1 MKNKKYAFI
10 AIIAVVI
17 IAIIYFLL
25 IKKEN
30 KTIRKIDP
38 GFTSYISGFTSG
50 IISNQ
55 STIRIILTDG
65 LPEIESN
72 TEVQKG
78 LLSFSP
84 GIKGEAIWLNNR
96 TIEFR
101 PEKLLKSGVKY
112 DATFKLG
119 KIKEVPSKFSEFKF
133 DFQVIKQ
140 DYSSTISG
148 ITPYIKTDLE
158 RQQLKGVVNTA
169 DFVDE
174 KEIEIILTAKQNGK
188 DLPIVWES
196 SSNGK
201 THSFQID
208 SIRRTKEKQIVILKW
223 DGNEIGVNSKS
234 EDTYEIPSLDDFKI
248 MNVSITQQPSQYITL
263 SFSDPLDERQD
274 LQGLIRLEN
283 NSYVRFIIQDNDVK
297 VYPEVRQLTSTRIIV
312 DPGVKNILGYQL
324 KESFSSSLRFQSI
337 KPEVQFIGKGNIL
350 PSTNGL
356 ILPFKAVNL
365 SAVNV
370 KIVKIF
376 QGNVLQFLQV
386 NQFEGNQEMKR
397 VGRIVFNKAVPLT
410 ADKAI
415 DYGQW
420 NTFSLDL
427 SKLFQAEPGAF
438 YRVIIGFDKSQSMYP
453 CENQTEETAN
463 MNEIIEAFDKA
474 DESDYDYWDWS
485 GYDRSDDDYYYDYDW
500 DERDD
505 PCKNSYY
512 NRGRRTIARN
522 IFASDLGIIAK
533 GGNSKNMFFAV
544 TDLKTTAPIS
554 GVTIEVYNFQQQLL
568 ATETTDGNGM
578 ATIEIE
584 KKPYVLI
591 AKKGDQYGYL
601 RLDDGSSLSL
611 SMFNIGGNTS
621 KKGIKGFIYGE
632 RGVWR
637 PGDSLF
643 LSFILEDKIK
653 TLPENHPIVFELI
666 DPKGQIYSRLV
677 RSVSVDG
684 LYDFR
689 TKTSG
694 DAPTGNW
701 IAKVKVGGSVF
712 EKTIKIETIKPNR
725 LKIDL
730 DFGTDILSKES
741 TVSGVL
747 SVKWLH
753 GAIAGNLKSDI
764 EMRLAKTKTSFKT
777 YPDFVF
783 DDPSREFYADESKIF
798 EGNVDEN
805 GNATVKPTINVQKTA
820 PGMLKASF
828 KIRAFEN
835 SGDFSVRAFSILYS
849 PYTSYVGLK
858 VPEGKGWNGA
868 LMSDRPHTIP
878 LVTVDE
884 KGNPVSRSNLKVEIY
899 KMYWRWWWERNE
911 EDEIARYISNSSREL
926 EKTITASTRNG
937 EGSFELK
944 LNKNYWGRLF
954 VKVTD
959 PESGH
964 STGQIVYMDY
974 PGWWEQ
980 RSNNAPGGATM
991 LAFSLDKKSYNVG
1004 EDAIITFPSG
1014 SNGRALI
1021 SIESGTDVVFSDWV
1035 KTTEGS
1041 TSYKLKV
1048 TERMTPN
1055 VYVYVALLQPHNQT
1069 LNDLPMRLYGVQPMM
1084 VEDPATH
1091 LKPVINMPDVLAPN
1105 EKVTLQVSEEKGQ
1118 AMSYTIAVVDDG
1130 LLDLTNFVTPQPWDH
1145 FYSRDALGVK
1155 TWDMFDYVIGAFSG
1169 EFAGLL
1175 EVGGDEFAD
1184 KKGSKEANRFKPVV
1198 KFLGP
1203 FRLKSG
1209 EKAKHSFIMAN
1220 YVGSVRTMVVA
1231 AYDGAYGNSEKT
1243 TPVKQPLMVVAT
1255 MPRVVGP
1262 DEEVKL
1268 PVTVFA
1274 MDVSI
1279 KDVKVTVETNNLL
1292 ISTSEKSKSLKFTK
1306 EGDQLVTFDYKVA
1319 SELGVGTVKV
1329 IAESGKEK
1337 AVYDIELNVRAANPE
1352 ITEVI
1357 SAVIEPGQ
1365 SWTGNY
1371 AAVGMKGTNSGKLE
1385 VSRIMP
1391 INLEKRLKFL
1401 IQYPHGCIEQTT
1413 SSVFPQLFLGS
1424 FIELSSE
1431 QKIEIQNNIRAGIDR
1446 LRSFQQAD
1454 GGMSYWPGTYDESNE
1469 WGTNYAGHFMLEAKA
1484 KGYELPIGWLDA
1496 WLKYQ
1501 NKMARGWSA
1510 EGTSSNYYYN
1520 SRNDLIQ
1527 AYRLYTLAL
1536 AEKPALG
1543 VMNRMRELKNLSIQA
1558 KWRLA
1563 ATYFLA
1569 GKPEVAEE
1577 IIKNLETTVK
1587 NYKEY
1592 SYTYGSAERDLA
1604 MIIETLTLMKNKQ
1617 KAKPLI
1623 DELAKKLGSDYWY
1636 STQTT
1641 AYGLL
1646 AISKFIGSEEE
1657 DKSLNF
1663 SYKINDDSDK
1673 NAVTEMPITQFNLD
1687 MIKSSDGSVSISNK
1701 GKSVIFARILL
1712 SGIPAA
1718 GDQLSSESDLRMSV
1732 RYLDLEGKE
1741 INVDKLPQGK
1751 DIVAEVTIQ
1760 HPGIRSDYEEMALT
1774 QIFPSGWEIR
1784 NTRMETADNIVIQD
1798 KPEYED
1804 IRDDRVYT
1812 YFDIRANQKKVFR
1825 IQLNA
1830 TYLGKY
1836 YLPTVYCEAMYDNEV
1851 NAKKAGRWIEVVEAG
1866 K

>member
-1 MKNKKYAFI
+1 MKNKKI
-10 AIIAVVI
+10 AIVAIISLVI
-17 IAIIYFLL
+17 IALFYFLFL
-25 IKKEN
+25 RETD
-30 KTIRKIDP
+30 KTSKKIDP

-50 IISNQ
+50 TISNQ
-55 STIRIILTDG
+55 SSIRIILTDG
-65 LPEIESN
+65 IPEIENNS
-72 TEVQKG
+72 EVQKG
-78 LLSFSP
+78 LISFSP
-84 GIKGEAIWLNNR
+84 GIKGQTIWINNR

-101 PEKLLKSGVKY
+101 PESRLKSGERYSV
-112 DATFKLG
+112 TFKLG
-119 KIKEVPSKFSEFKF
+119 KLKVVPKKFEEFVF

-140 DYSSTISG
+140 SFSTSITG
-148 ITPYIKTDLE
+148 IKPYVKTDLE
-158 RQQLKGVVNTA
+158 RQKLTGVVYTA
-169 DFVDE
+169 DYADE
-174 KEIEIILTAKQNGK
+174 NEIKDLLEAKQNGNN
-188 DLPIVWES
+188 LSVVWES
-196 SSNGK
+196 ATDGK

-208 SIRRTKEKQIVILKW
+208 SIKRTKDQQLVNLKW
-223 DGNEIGVNSKS
+223 NGNSIGVDSKS
-234 EDTYEIPSLDDFKI
+234 EDSYEIPSLDDFKI

-274 LQGLIRLEN
+274 LNGLIRLEN
-283 NSYVRFIIQDNDVK
+283 NSFVRFIIVDNDIK
-297 VYPEVRQLTSTRIIV
+297 VYPEVRQLSSTRIFV
-312 DPGVKNILGYQL
+312 EPGVKNILGYKL
-324 KESFSSSLRFQSI
+324 KDSFSSSIRFQSI

-356 ILPFKAVNL
+356 IFPFKAVNI

-376 QGNVLQFLQV
+376 QNNVLQFLQV
-386 NQFEGNQEMKR
+386 NQFNGNDEMKR
-397 VGRIVFNKAVPLT
+397 VGRIVFDKAVPLT

-427 SKLFQAEPGAF
+427 SKLFKTEPGAI
-438 YRVIIGFDKSQSMYP
+438 YRVIINFDKSQSLFP
-453 CENQTEETAN
+453 CEEQVKEGSGLDQMEEP
-463 MNEIIEAFDKA
+463 IEKF
-474 DESDYDYWDWS
+474 DESDYDYWSWS
-485 GYDRSDDDYYYDYDW
+485 GYDRSDYDYYDDYDW
-500 DERDD
+500 DEKDD
-505 PCKNSYY
+505 PCKESYY
-512 NRGRRTIARN
+512 ARGNRTIARN

-544 TDLKTTAPIS
+544 TDLKTTEPIS
-554 GVTIEVYNFQQQLL
+554 GVTLEIYNFQQQLI
-568 ATETTDGNGM
+568 TTQTTDGNGI
-578 ATIEIE
+578 ATIEVD

-611 SMFNIGGNTS
+611 SMFNIGGNTT

-643 LSFILEDKIK
+643 ISFILEDKIK
-653 TLPENHPIVFELI
+653 SLPENHPIIFELI
-666 DPKGQIYSRLV
+666 DPRGQIYARLV

-689 TKTSG
+689 TKTSSE
-694 DAPTGNW
+694 APTGNW
-701 IAKVKVGGSVF
+701 TAKVKVGGSVF

-725 LKIDL
+725 LKIEL
-730 DFGTDILSKES
+730 DFGTEILSKES
-741 TVSGVL
+741 SNTGNL

-753 GAIAGNLKSDI
+753 GAIAGNLKTDI
-764 EMRLAKTKTSFKT
+764 EMRLAKTTTSFKN
-777 YPDFVF
+777 YPGFIF
-783 DDPSREFYADESKIF
+783 DNPSQEFYADESKIF
-798 EGNVDEN
+798 EGTVDEN
-805 GNATVKPTINVQKTA
+805 GLATVKPNINVQKAA

-835 SGDFSVRAFSILYS
+835 SGDFSVRAFSLLYS
-849 PYTSYVGLK
+849 PYSSYVGIK

-868 LMSDRPHTIP
+868 LMSDKANTIP

-884 KGNPVSRSNLKVEIY
+884 KGNPVSRSDLKVEIY
-899 KMYWRWWWERNE
+899 KLYWRWWWERNE
-911 EDEIARYISNSSREL
+911 EDEIARYISNSGRQL
-926 EKTITASTRNG
+926 EKTLIASTRNG

-944 LNKNYWGRLF
+944 LSKNYWGRLF

-959 PESGH
+959 PVSGH
-964 STGQIVYMDY
+964 STGQIVFMDY
-974 PGWWEQ
+974 SGWWEQ
-980 RSNNAPGGATM
+980 RDNNAPGGATM
-991 LAFSLDKKSYNVG
+991 LTFSLDKKNYNVG
-1004 EDAIITFPSG
+1004 EEATITFPS
-1014 SNGRALI
+1014 SPNGRALI
-1021 SIESGTDVVFSDWV
+1021 SIESGTDVIFSDWV
-1035 KTTEGS
+1035 KTQEGS

-1048 TERMTPN
+1048 TEKMAPN
-1055 VYVYVALLQPHNQT
+1055 VYVYVALLQPHNQV
-1069 LNDLPMRLYGVQPMM
+1069 LNDLPMRLYGIQPMM
-1084 VEDPATH
+1084 VEDPETH
-1091 LKPVINMPDVLAPN
+1091 LKPVIAMPEVLAPN
-1105 EKVTLQVSEEKGQ
+1105 EKVTVQVSEENGKS
-1118 AMSYTIAVVDDG
+1118 MSYTIAVVDEG
-1130 LLDLTNFVTPQPWDH
+1130 LLDLTNFVTPQPWDQ

-1155 TWDMFDYVIGAFSG
+1155 TWDMFDYVIGSFSG

-1175 EVGGDEFAD
+1175 EIGGDEFAD
-1184 KKGSKEANRFKPVV
+1184 KKGSKQANRFKPVV
-1198 KFLGP
+1198 IFLGP
-1203 FRLKSG
+1203 YKLKSG
-1209 EKAKHSFIMAN
+1209 EKAKHNFEMPN

-1231 AYDGAYGNSEKT
+1231 GYDGAYGCSEKT

-1268 PVTVFA
+1268 PVTVFT
-1274 MDVSI
+1274 MDPSI
-1279 KDVKVTVETNNLL
+1279 KDVTVTVETNSLL
-1292 ISTSEKSKSLKFTK
+1292 IPTDVKSKKLRFEK
-1306 EGDQLVTFDYKVA
+1306 EGDQMVTFDYKVA
-1319 SELGVGTVKV
+1319 SELGIGTVRV

-1337 AVYDIELNVRAANPE
+1337 AVFDIELNVRVANPK
-1352 ITEVI
+1352 ISEVI

-1365 SWTGNY
+1365 TWSGKY
-1371 AAVGMKGTNSGKLE
+1371 EGIGMKGTNTGKLE

-1391 INLEKRLKFL
+1391 INLENRLNFL

-1413 SSVFPQLFLGS
+1413 SAVFPQLYLDS
-1424 FIELSSE
+1424 FIELSAE
-1431 QKIEIQNNIRAGIDR
+1431 QKNEIQKNVRAGINK
-1446 LRSFQQAD
+1446 LRTFQQPD
-1454 GGMSYWPGTYDESNE
+1454 GGMSYWPGYYDESSE

-1484 KGYELPIGWLDA
+1484 KGYDLPIGWLDS
-1496 WLKYQ
+1496 WIKYQ
-1501 NKMARGWSA
+1501 NKMARSWTA
-1510 EGTSSNYYYN
+1510 EEIGNNYQYRG
-1520 SRNDLIQ
+1520 RNDLIQ

-1543 VMNRMRELKNLSIQA
+1543 VMNRMREMKTLSIQA

-1569 GKPEVAEE
+1569 GKPEVAEDL
-1577 IIKNLETTVK
+1577 IKNLETTVK
-1587 NYKEY
+1587 DYKEY
-1592 SYTYGSAERDLA
+1592 SNTYGSSERDHA
-1604 MIIETLTLMKNKQ
+1604 MIIETLTLMKDKQ

-1623 DELAKKLGSDYWY
+1623 DELAKKLGSNSWY

-1641 AYGLL
+1641 AYGLM
-1646 AISKFIGSEEE
+1646 AISKFIGSEDG

-1663 SYKINDDSDK
+1663 SYKINIESDK

-1687 MIKSSDGSVSISNK
+1687 MEKNPNGSVSISNK
-1701 GKSVIFARILL
+1701 GKSVIFARIILT
-1712 SGIPAA
+1712 GIPAA
-1718 GDQLSSESDLRMSV
+1718 GDQVSSENDLRMSI

-1741 INVDKLPQGK
+1741 IYVDRLPQGK
-1751 DIVAEVTIQ
+1751 DIVAEVTVQ

-1812 YFDIRANQKKVFR
+1812 YFDIKANQKKVFR

-1830 TYLGKY
+1830 TYLGKF
-1836 YLPTVYCEAMYDNEV
+1836 YLPTIYCEAMYDNEV
-1851 NAKKAGRWIEVVEAG
+1851 NAKKAGRWIEVVESG